1 VTTKQKRSIH
11 IYRYSQCISRSIKY
25 SHAVEIGNPM
35 IIPKVIFMVIKSVFI
50 FIESQTGLGWKGPQS
65 PPRPSPCHGQ
75 GCPPAAQVPRAPSNL
90 ALSAS
95 RDGAPQL
102 HWAAVP
108 APHRPLSCFVLEFD
122 KVTSPLLK
130 IIYLENVS
138 FLDGEIQVKTMISLA
153 HCAEETA
160 VRKRMYIL
168 LEALL
173 WVKEARCNFKQKI
186 RIVF

>member
-1 VTTKQKRSIH
+1 M
-11 IYRYSQCISRSIKY
+11 
-25 SHAVEIGNPM
+25 VE
-35 IIPKVIFMVIKSVFI
+35 
-50 FIESQTGLGWKGPQS
+50 QLGLEGTSKPTQPHPVLWAGL
-65 PPRPSPCHGQ
+65 PPL
-75 GCPPAAQVPRAPSNL
+75 AQVPKAPSNL
-90 ALSAS
+90 TLSAS

-160 VRKRMYIL
+160 VRKRMYVL